1 MDLFFIIIFFSYTS
15 EIVSSAGVIR
25 LVRTWPPHLCH
36 LIESAVSKA
45 TGEGT
50 AFGTVSVLRLL
61 VCISFFLVYLYAGHA
76 PHCPR
81 GIHVQLSSHP

>member
-61 VCISFFLVYLYAGHA
+61 VCISFFWFIYMQATPPTALVAFMF
-76 PHCPR
+76 
-81 GIHVQLSSHP
+81 S